1 MVTKNGPKS
10 GSARI
15 MRKPLQLSSL
25 SQSQLIAPHALVIS
39 SICIVCKKE
48 KSRLKLKESVIK
60 IYGEKY
66 YFCVCKSVKQISKKN
81 INNNTS
87 AKE

>member
-25 SQSQLIAPHALVIS
+25 SQSQLIAPPALVIS

-48 KSRLKLKESVIK
+48 KSRLKVKNQLSRST
-60 IYGEKY
+60 EKVVSTI
-66 YFCVCKSVKQISKKN
+66 FVCVKVLNKLG
-81 INNNTS
+81 
-87 AKE
+87 